1 MFNRK
6 MKMGFLSFV
15 VFSLLLA
22 TVMTAN
28 AKELSMGTGGT
39 AGTFFPLGG
48 AIANT
53 INKHSKGINVTVQ
66 TTDGSVNN
74 AHLLGKGDI
83 DVALIQTDITYYAY
97 NGMEMFKN
105 KYPNLTA
112 ICRVYPDTT
121 HIIAKGDGS
130 IKSISDLKG
139 RSVSVGAPGSGN
151 EVTLRQILGTA
162 GITYKDLKPFYLS
175 FSESSEHFKD
185 GHIDAFHT
193 NSSVPAAI
201 VHDLNSLNR
210 VTLLPV
216 GGKLRE
222 DIVKKYPFYTPVT
235 VPANTYKYQTAPY
248 ETVAVQALLIVD
260 SKLPEDIVYGMTKAL
275 FENLD
280 EVKTAHSAAKGMSLK
295 TALDG
300 VAIPL
305 HPGAKRYFMEKGVL
319 K

>member
-1 MFNRK
+1 MHNRK
-6 MKMGFLSFV
+6 VKSGVISFIVLGFLF
-15 VFSLLLA
+15 A
-22 TVMTAN
+22 TVMTAS

-53 INKHSKGINVTVQ
+53 INKHTPEANVTVQ

-74 AHLLGKGDI
+74 AHLLGRGDI
-83 DVALIQTDITYYAY
+83 DIALIQTDITYYAY
-97 NGMEMFKN
+97 NGVEMFKK

-130 IKSISDLKG
+130 IKSLSDLKG
-139 RSVSVGAPGSGN
+139 KSVSVGAPGSGN

-162 GITYKDLKPFYLS
+162 GITYKDFKPFYLS
-175 FSESSEHFKD
+175 FSESAEHFKD
-185 GHIDAFHT
+185 GHIEAFHT

-201 VHDLNSLNR
+201 VHDLNSLNK

-222 DIVKKYPFYTPVT
+222 AIVKKYPFYTPVS
-235 VPANTYKYQTAPY
+235 VPANTYKYQPAPY
-248 ETVAVQALLIVD
+248 ETVAVQALLIAD
-260 SKLPEDIVYGMTKAL
+260 AKLPEDLVYGMTKAI
-275 FENLD
+275 FENLN
-280 EVKTAHSAAKGMSLK
+280 EIKAAHSAAKGMSLK

-300 VAIPL
+300 VAVPL
-305 HPGAKRYFMEKGVL
+305 HPGAKKYFTEKGLV